1 MLPINY
7 IMLTSYLCEPLMVLA
22 LYVGGS
28 CHELL
33 AIMHRHKRW
42 YTKGCSLQRTLNV
55 CIESCILFV
64 AIGSQSRCVC
74 SLARK
79 SHSVFVC
86 EPESI
91 FPISSPLFFPF
102 SPILSPKLLVTIIH
116 TLSPSYPQPSALLNL
131 VLPTFLPSF
140 SLPIFPCSRFLHTQ
154 ANVVMNG

>member
-1 MLPINY
+1 
-7 IMLTSYLCEPLMVLA
+7 MVLA

-64 AIGSQSRCVC
+64 AIGSQSRWVC

-91 FPISSPLFFPF
+91 FNHHPITIQSSSQRILNMVHFGYD
-102 SPILSPKLLVTIIH
+102 SPIYLQRDCALHKHLLMHLFNYRILVSTCR
-116 TLSPSYPQPSALLNL
+116 SLNL
-131 VLPTFLPSF
+131 GYDKRCVSQVAIERNVWIT
-140 SLPIFPCSRFLHTQ
+140 LH
-154 ANVVMNG
+154 